1 MGRAL
6 AGLLAGA
13 LVWKAIVAIFT
24 LAGNLIWPAYAAVE
38 IQRVFTLEML
48 ASRLL
53 VGALANLAFGAV
65 AAWIAGGKQKAFRL
79 ALLAW
84 MIFSIV
90 DHYFVWDQFP
100 AWYHLLYLASIVP
113 IAILGERLVRRLTD
127 RKGVTP

>member
-24 LAGNLIWPAYAAVE
+24 LAGNLVWPAYAAVE
-38 IQRVFTLEML
+38 IQRVFTPEML

-65 AAWIAGGKQKAFRL
+65 AAWIAGGKQKAFRV

-90 DHYFVWDQFP
+90 DHYLVWDQFP